1 MYHNGNCRY
10 NCRRINPFWVW
21 KPLIG
26 DLVWDYNDCKR
37 GHEFYMTENLKK
49 KVLLVTSSF
58 EDLPLVNAKMSE
70 EFANETYYP
79 LGLAYIHSYLES
91 KNIEVE
97 TLWLNHKSY
106 NACFKE
112 AIDKVREFSPDV
124 VGFQMLTCNRVSSY
138 YLIEWIH
145 KNYPKIKIIVGGIHA
160 TIMYKQLIER
170 YPFLI
175 SVLGD
180 GEITLFELIKELDKK
195 NPNLKKIDGIAF
207 YKNKN
212 VIRTKTRK
220 LVENLDIFPF
230 PKHEIFFKNS
240 ERWTGSLL
248 SARGCPFSCSFCCLN
263 PESKRI
269 VRFRD
274 PKKVVDEIEYMIKK
288 FPQMKELSIND
299 DSFFVNNQRVIDIC
313 NEIIKRKIKM
323 DFVCSGRIKPLNEE
337 VVKKLEEANF
347 IRVTLGIESGDN
359 GILKSCHKG
368 ISQEDILN
376 GFKLF
381 SKSKIHLKT
390 YLIIGLPGENL
401 DTINETAK
409 FIKKLQKIK
418 YVSYPTSF
426 NILFVYPGTEVY
438 EIAKSKGFINDEF
451 WLSNKEIPLYT
462 AEHSYKELKQ
472 FEGILLDN
480 LSFYRIITPRGFK
493 AQFETIPYLL
503 EYGLQRIATFLKKGR
518 LF

>member
-1 MYHNGNCRY
+1 ME
-10 NCRRINPFWVW
+10 
-21 KPLIG
+21 K
-26 DLVWDYNDCKR
+26 D
-37 GHEFYMTENLKK
+37 KK
-49 KVLLVTSSF
+49 KVLLITSSF
-58 EDLPLVNAKMSE
+58 EDLPLVPEGKVSE
-70 EFANETYYP
+70 EFGEETYYP

-91 KNIEVE
+91 KNMEVE
-97 TLWLNHKSY
+97 TLWLNHKPY
-106 NACFKE
+106 ENCFRE
-112 AIDKVREFSPDV
+112 VMDKVKNFSPDI

-138 YLIEWIH
+138 HLIELIH
-145 KNYPKIKIIVGGIHA
+145 KNYPKIKMIIGGIHA
-160 TIMYKQLIER
+160 TIMYKQLIEK
-170 YPFLI
+170 YPFLMA
-175 SVLGD
+175 VLGD
-180 GEITLFELIKELDKK
+180 GEITMFELIEELYKK
-195 NPNLKKIDGIAF
+195 NANLKKVDGIAF

-212 VIRTKTRK
+212 VVRTKPRK
-220 LVENLDIFPF
+220 LIDNLDILPF
-230 PKHEIFFKNS
+230 PKHEVFFKNS
-240 ERWTGSLL
+240 KRWTGSLL

-299 DSFFVNNQRVIDIC
+299 DSFFVNNQKVIDIC
-313 NEIIKRKIKM
+313 NEIIRRKIKI

-359 GILKSCHKG
+359 EILKSCHKG
-368 ISQEDILN
+368 INQGDILKA
-376 GFKLF
+376 FKLF

-390 YLIIGLPGENL
+390 YLIVGLPGENL
-401 DTINETAK
+401 NTINETAK

-418 YVSYPTSF
+418 YVSYPLSF

-451 WLSNKEIPLYT
+451 WLSDKEIPLYT
-462 AEHSYKELKQ
+462 AEHSYKELKK
-472 FEGILLDN
+472 FEEILLDN

-493 AQFETIPYLL
+493 AQFETLPYLL
-503 EYGLQRIATFLKKGR
+503 KYGIERMGTLLKKGR

>member
-1 MYHNGNCRY
+1 MCDHGNYRHNCWNIDYSRIWEPLTGNIIWNHNNRKG
-10 NCRRINPFWVW
+10 VH
-21 KPLIG
+21 K
-26 DLVWDYNDCKR
+26 
-37 GHEFYMTENLKK
+37 FYMTRDSKK

-58 EDLPLVNAKMSE
+58 EDLPLKMSE
-70 EFANETYYP
+70 EFANKTYYP

-97 TLWLNHKSY
+97 TLWLNNKQYKS
-106 NACFKE
+106 CFKE
-112 AIDKVREFSPDV
+112 VIDKIKEFSPDL

-145 KNYPKIKIIVGGIHA
+145 ENFPKIKIVIGGIHA

-175 SVLGD
+175 AVLGD

-195 NPNLKKIDGIAF
+195 IPNLKKIDGIAF
-207 YKNKN
+207 YKEGH
-212 VIRTKTRK
+212 VTRTKPRK
-220 LVENLDIFPF
+220 LIENLDTLPF
-230 PKHEIFFKNS
+230 PKHEIFFKNNKG
-240 ERWTGSLL
+240 RLTGSLL

-269 VRFRD
+269 VRFRN

-299 DSFFVNNQRVIDIC
+299 DSFFVNNQRVIEIC

-323 DFVCSGRIKPLNEE
+323 DFLCSGRIKPLSKE
-337 VVKKLEEANF
+337 VVQKLEEANF
-347 IRVTLGIESGDN
+347 IRVTLGIESGDDS
-359 GILKSCHKG
+359 ILKSCHKG
-368 ISQEDILN
+368 INQEDILN
-376 GFKLF
+376 AFKLF
-381 SKSKIHLKT
+381 SKSKIHIKT
-390 YLIIGLPGENL
+390 YLIIGLPGENIK
-401 DTINETAK
+401 TIKETVR

-418 YVSYPTSF
+418 YVSYPNCF

-438 EIAKSKGFINDEF
+438 EIAKAKKFINDDY
-451 WLSNKEIPLYT
+451 WLSNKESPFYT
-462 AEHSYKELKQ
+462 AEHSYEQLKG
-472 FEGILLDN
+472 FEKILADN
-480 LSFYRIITPRGFK
+480 LSLYRIITPRGFK

-503 EYGLQRIATFLKKGR
+503 KYIPGRIVTYLKKRR